1 MFKLNITKYLTGG
14 SDFIMKPKNS
24 NFHSLRRSAIILAVI
39 LASTIVLSGAVYAAN
54 DFMSSSASTGTQKSP
69 DSSYTPV
76 SNALNVIR
84 NGLELKK
91 TALVNAEITF
101 SAEEFEK
108 TLGVKKLSSITIK
121 SLPDISTGVLIA
133 GDQEVTVGQTI
144 SRENIKYLRIVPYP
158 NRLGKITFTFSN
170 TDSKSDIRTSGN
182 ELNIK
187 CSISVLDSL
196 NFAPSA
202 SSFEVST
209 QKNIALV
216 KSMQAYEPENDS
228 IRYSIVSSPKK
239 GKLIISDKNS
249 GSFIYIPNNNYT
261 GKDSFQYVAID
272 EYGNESAVATASIK
286 VVKSAANVFFED
298 LKNHWAHNSA
308 IKAAGAGFVDAE
320 STDFYPDSLV
330 SRAEFV
336 KMAVIAAK
344 QDKNLPKVTDTGF
357 ADDDSIPSEY
367 KSYIKRAYDLG
378 YIKGTSTDTGIYF
391 NPNNALT
398 RAEAAV
404 IINKILA
411 IPASETKSG
420 IFSGINVSISDAVAI
435 PSWAADDINSLYVNG
450 IIKGEG
456 NGKINAEGYVDKAQ
470 AVELLCN
477 MVEYTAAKSKS
488 TGFLS
493 FLFK

>member
-1 MFKLNITKYLTGG
+1 MFKLNITKYLMRG
-14 SDFIMKPKNS
+14 SDLIMKPKNS
-24 NFHSLRRSAIILAVI
+24 NVRSAKRRAVILAAMLVSAIIL
-39 LASTIVLSGAVYAAN
+39 SGAAYAA
-54 DFMSSSASTGTQKSP
+54 DDLMSSSASTGTQKTP
-69 DSSYTPV
+69 ESSYTPV
-76 SNALNVIR
+76 SNALNIIR
-84 NGLELKK
+84 NSLELKK
-91 TALVNAEITF
+91 TALVNTEITF
-101 SAEEFEK
+101 SPEEFEK
-108 TLGVKKLSSITIK
+108 ILGVKKLSSITIK

-133 GDQEVTVGQTI
+133 GNQEVTVGQTI
-144 SRENIKYLRIVPYP
+144 SRENLKYLRIVPYP
-158 NRLGKITFTFSN
+158 DRLGKITFTFSN
-170 TDSKSDIRTSGN
+170 TDSKSDIRAAGN
-182 ELNIK
+182 EIDIK
-187 CSISVLDSL
+187 CAVSVLDSL

-216 KSMQAYEPENDS
+216 KAMQAYEPDNDLV
-228 IRYSIVSSPKK
+228 RYSIVASPKK
-239 GKLIISDKNS
+239 GKLIISDES
-249 GSFIYIPNNNYT
+249 LGSFIYIPNSNYT
-261 GKDSFQYVAID
+261 GKDSFKYVAID
-272 EYGNESAVATASIK
+272 EYGNESNIATATIK
-286 VVKSAANVFFED
+286 VVKPAANVFFAD

-308 IKAAGAGFVDAE
+308 IKAVGAGFVDAS
-320 STDFYPDSLV
+320 STEFYPDSLV
-330 SRAEFV
+330 SRSEFV

-344 QDKNLPKVTDTGF
+344 QDKNLSGVNDTGF

-378 YIKGTSTDTGIYF
+378 YIKGTATDTGVYF

-411 IPASETKSG
+411 IPATEIKSG
-420 IFSGINVSISDAVAI
+420 IFSGINVGIADAVAI

-456 NGKINAEGYVDKAQ
+456 NGKINAEGYVNKAQ

-477 MVEYTAAKSKS
+477 MVDYTAAKAKS
-488 TGFLS
+488 NGFLS